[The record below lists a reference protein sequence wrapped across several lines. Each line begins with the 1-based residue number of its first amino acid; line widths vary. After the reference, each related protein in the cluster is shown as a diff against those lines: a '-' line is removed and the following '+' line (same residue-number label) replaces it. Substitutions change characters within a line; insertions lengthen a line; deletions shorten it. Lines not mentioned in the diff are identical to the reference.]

1 MGSAVHASHFT
12 DKNTEAR
19 SREGISPRSKNQENR
34 VLEKDVGL
42 GHPDWGHPDWARLTG
57 LELVAYCLIQLMG
70 LKRVKIRE
78 IGRLSQRQF
87 VVLWQSFLLEE
98 EVGTRHPD
106 LKELF

>member
-42 GHPDWGHPDWARLTG
+42 GHPDWARLTG

-70 LKRVKIRE
+70 LKRVKIQE